1 MSMCTFIWFVDKKT
15 TSYNIF
21 CLPHRRVTTLESIE
35 LAVAFGNV
43 VVVVIVVLFITSV
56 KFVLGIMVVFKATV
70 LLFLVAAAAVVSLG
84 TNQGVSVKLKSGG
97 GSGVAGR

>member
-1 MSMCTFIWFVDKKT
+1 MYIYLVCGQENNQLQYF
-15 TSYNIF
+15 
-21 CLPHRRVTTLESIE
+21 LPHRRVTTVESIE

-43 VVVVIVVLFITSV
+43 VVVVIVVLFITWV
-56 KFVLGIMVVFKATV
+56 TFVLGIMVVFAAATV
-70 LLFLVAAAAVVSLG
+70 LLFLVSAAVVSLG

>member
-15 TSYNIF
+15 TSYSIF
-21 CLPHRRVTTLESIE
+21 LPHRRVTESIE

-43 VVVVIVVLFITSV
+43 VVVVIVVLFITWV
-56 KFVLGIMVVFKATV
+56 TFVLGIMVVFAAATV
-70 LLFLVAAAAVVSLG
+70 LLFLVSAAVVSLG

>member
-15 TSYNIF
+15 TSYSIF
-21 CLPHRRVTTLESIE
+21 LPHRRVTTVESIE

-43 VVVVIVVLFITSV
+43 VVVVIVVLFITWV
-56 KFVLGIMVVFKATV
+56 TFVIGIMVVFAATV